1 MGSATRRP
9 RAALAAARK
18 RWRQRRVWDA
28 IMHPRLG
35 FLSPLPPARTGVA
48 TYSASVL
55 EGLRRI
61 GFLERHAMDVVWPI
75 EPKHEGIVPWYS
87 LGIYQIGNNVEFH
100 GDIYRFACQ
109 APGLVVLH
117 DVALDDFV
125 RGLKA
130 AGDPLGFVAE
140 REAARLRDRLHSPDA
155 LRNEP
160 LREPWCGH
168 LVRRARGVIVHSAF
182 CKGYLEEL
190 GCRTPVFVVPHPVIE
205 HDDDMRRAEQHGRA
219 LRRPLESRGAHTVIV
234 APGDLNEAK
243 QLAAVLAAVAKLDPG
258 VHLAL
263 VGRRIEGYDADRA
276 AATSG
281 LGDRVTVAPDVSDD
295 DFRGWLFAAD
305 AIVDLRYPHRGEVSG
320 SLARAMQAG
329 RAAVVSGTGTYLDI
343 PGEMVL
349 RISPGPADPDELA
362 AALRRLADD
371 PELRTRMGEAA
382 REHIA
387 ELAASDATARGYAA
401 AIERTLGLV
410 RDPVRVAASRWGGS
424 LVDLGVDDEMVRE
437 GYGVS
442 YMQAFEDFTRSS

>member
-1 MGSATRRP
+1 
-9 RAALAAARK
+9 
-18 RWRQRRVWDA
+18 
-28 IMHPRLG
+28 MHPRLG
-35 FLSPLPPARTGVA
+35 FLTPLPPARTGVA

-61 GFLERHAMDVVWPI
+61 GFMERHAMDVVWPI

-140 REAARLRDRLHSPDA
+140 REAARLRERLHSPDA
-155 LRNEP
+155 VRNEP

-205 HDDDMRRAEQHGRA
+205 HDDDMRRAERHGNV

-243 QLAAVLAAVAKLDPG
+243 QLDAVLAAVAKLDPG

-371 PELRTRMGEAA
+371 PELRARMGEAA

-387 ELAASDATARGYAA
+387 ERAASDATARGYAA
-401 AIERTLGLV
+401 AIEGTLGLV

-424 LVDLGVDDEMVRE
+424 LVDLGVDDDMVRE